1 MITDLFDPTD
11 EPIITPAAFYG
22 EQRHLCDVCLVLFSA
37 VIHEEL
43 LRRSP
48 CTPAAQIGAC
58 NGNIPIYTFLLD
70 GRQAAFYLSPIG
82 STTASTGVIETNWLT
97 GATRFVMFGSAGTLD
112 REKTA
117 GRYVV
122 PTAAY
127 RGEGMSYHF
136 AAPADYID
144 VPGAQTVCRVF
155 DALGAPYVTGRA
167 FTTDAIYRET
177 RRQIAARRS
186 EGCIA
191 VEMELAGV
199 QAVCSHYGF
208 ALYNFL
214 ATGDVLDAPVYTP
227 EGLHEAN
234 HALGKLDLALEIAK
248 QVQALPARADNPDK

>member
-1 MITDLFDPTD
+1 M
-11 EPIITPAAFYG
+11 
-22 EQRHLCDVCLVLFSA
+22 CLVLFSA

-43 LRRSP
+43 LRRFP

-70 GRQAAFYLSPIG
+70 GRQVAFYLSPIG
-82 STTASTGVIETNWLT
+82 STTASTGVIEANWLT
-97 GATRFVMFGSAGTLD
+97 GATRFVMFGSAGALD

-122 PTAAY
+122 PTAAH
-127 RGEGMSYHF
+127 RGEDMSYHF

-177 RRQIAARRS
+177 RRQIAARRA

-199 QAVCSHYGF
+199 QAVCAHHGF
-208 ALYNFL
+208 ALYDFL
-214 ATGDVLDAPVYTP
+214 MTGDVLDAPVYTP
-227 EGLHEAN
+227 DGLREAN
-234 HALGKLDLALEIAK
+234 HALDKLDLALEIAK
-248 QVQALPARADNPDK
+248 RV